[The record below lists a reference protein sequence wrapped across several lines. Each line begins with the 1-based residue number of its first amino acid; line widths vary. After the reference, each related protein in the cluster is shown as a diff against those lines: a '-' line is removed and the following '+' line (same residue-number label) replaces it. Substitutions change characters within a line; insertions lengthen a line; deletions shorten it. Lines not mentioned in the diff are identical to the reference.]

1 MPERAQ
7 GAAPEQ
13 LRFAQV
19 VVFAPIDRRPAK
31 VDEEPGIET
40 LVDFSPASQTFTYG
54 IPAGQRGQYR
64 PGQVVW
70 VPFGRTRRQGVIL
83 KLSETAPEGVEIKVL
98 GETITAGPALT
109 PEQIELALW
118 LSEHY
123 LAPLS
128 ECIKLILPPGFG
140 GRSEVVLEFTPG
152 APIYPEDLTPAQQ
165 VLLLRL
171 RRQSMLLSELR
182 KQDRRLVKDDVL
194 GELLRQGLVRMRDQM
209 KGGSPKP
216 KRIRHVQLAIPAQE
230 IDAALMRLGRR
241 SKQADALV
249 WLAGQADPEPDLDV
263 VISAIG
269 STPGPLKTLARKGWV
284 AITAG
289 GRVRLAIP
297 KEQVPAAVI
306 ALRGS
311 ERYRPALETLA
322 AHNRPI
328 PVSQFYEESGG
339 DAALLKRL
347 AEAEM
352 VAVSEVEVWRDPLAG
367 RVFPPDQ
374 LPTLT
379 GDQAKAWAKIT
390 VGLDA
395 WLGREPP
402 DVTPPV
408 YLLHGVTGSGKTELY
423 LRALRRAVDAG
434 RQGIVLVPE
443 ISLTPQTLRRF
454 AARFPGRVAI
464 VHSRL
469 SDGERYDTWRRAR
482 AGEFDVVVGS
492 RSALFTPF
500 SNIGVVVVDEEHD
513 TAYKQARTPRYHARD
528 AAIELARISGAVTL
542 LGSATPSLESSFQAR
557 RGVFSLLEL
566 PRRVMGHVNK
576 QQSTDG
582 REHIRK
588 KTVPQMSELP
598 PVEIVDMR
606 DELRAGNRSMFSRK
620 LRKALQGVLAR
631 GEQAILFLNRR
642 GAATFVMCRDCGHV
656 MRCPRCGI
664 PLTHHRGHVLI
675 CHHCNHREPMPRH
688 CPKCGS
694 PRFKEFGAGT
704 QRLLDALRAEFPDAR
719 PLRWDRD
726 TTGGKTSHE
735 DILQD
740 FIDHR
745 ADVLVGTQMIAKG
758 LDLPLVTLVG
768 VLSADVG
775 LFLPDFRAAE
785 RAFQVLTQV
794 AGRAGRSALGGEVIF
809 QSYHPRH
816 YAIVAASRHDYAAFY
831 RQEMRFRQEQG
842 YPPYRRITRLLYVD
856 AQRERCQQET
866 TRVAAQLRRRAEA
879 LNLDDFSM
887 IGPAPAFFSK
897 ERGKFRWHLL
907 FRSSDPAALL
917 TGVILTPNWRI
928 DVDPVETL

>member
-1 MPERAQ
+1 LRASGGVRTDRSASCQ
-7 GAAPEQ
+7 G
-13 LRFAQV
+13 RW
-19 VVFAPIDRRPAK
+19 
-31 VDEEPGIET
+31 EPGIET

-54 IPAGQRGQYR
+54 ISAGQRGQYK

-83 KLSETAPEGVEIKVL
+83 KLTETAPEGVEIKVL
-98 GETITAGPALT
+98 GEAITAGPALT

-152 APIYPEDLTPAQQ
+152 APIYPDDLTPAQQ

-171 RRQSMLLSELR
+171 RRESMLLSELR

-209 KGGSPKP
+209 KGGRPKP
-216 KRIRHVQLAIPAQE
+216 KLVRHVQLAIPTQE
-230 IDAALMRLGRR
+230 IDAALMRLGRG

-249 WLAGQADPEPDLDV
+249 WLAGQSDPEPDLDAV
-263 VISAIG
+263 TSAIG
-269 STPGPLKTLARKGWV
+269 STPGPLKTLAKKGLV
-284 AITAG
+284 EITAE

-297 KEQVPAAVI
+297 REQVPAAVI

-311 ERYRPALETLA
+311 ERYRPALETLVV
-322 AHNRPI
+322 HDRPI
-328 PVSQFYEESGG
+328 PISQFYEESGG

-347 AEAEM
+347 AEAE
-352 VAVSEVEVWRDPLAG
+352 VVTITEVEVWRDPLAG

-374 LPTLT
+374 LPILT

-395 WLGREPP
+395 WLGRESP
-402 DVTPPV
+402 DVAPPI

-454 AARFPGRVAI
+454 AARFPGRVAV

-500 SNIGVVVVDEEHD
+500 PNIGVVVVDEEHD

-528 AAIELARISGAVTL
+528 AAIELARLSGAITL

-557 RGVFSLLEL
+557 RGVFTLLEL
-566 PRRVMGHVNK
+566 PRRVMGHRLQVG
-576 QQSTDG
+576 DG
-582 REHIRK
+582 QGSEGAREREGEE
-588 KTVPQMSELP
+588 MMLELP
-598 PVEIVDMR
+598 PVEIIDMR
-606 DELRAGNRSMFSRK
+606 EELRAGNRSMFSRK

-642 GAATFVMCRDCGHV
+642 GSATFVMCRDCGHV
-656 MRCPRCGI
+656 MHCPRCAI
-664 PLTHHRGHVLI
+664 PLTHHRGNMLI
-675 CHHCNHREPMPRH
+675 CHHCNHREPMPRN

-726 TTGGKTSHE
+726 ATGGKTSHE

-816 YAIVAASRHDYAAFY
+816 YAIVAASHHDYAAFY

-842 YPPYRRITRLLYVD
+842 YPPYRRITRLLYLD
-856 AQRERCQQET
+856 ANRERCQQET
-866 TRVAAQLRRRAEA
+866 ARVATQLQRRAEA
-879 LNLDDFSM
+879 LNMVDFSM

-897 ERGKFRWHLL
+897 ERGRFRWHLL
-907 FRSSDPAALL
+907 FRSADPGALL
-917 TGVILTPNWRI
+917 TGVVLTPNWRI